1 MCLGSCT
8 TKVAG
13 SHQDQH
19 LAPVRN
25 RILRHGDTN
34 GFAGPS
40 RSDGAEWLLSL
51 PPAFS
56 QAAEAVG
63 SQGVSRNQI
72 FVIECLQK
80 HNGKNLM
87 NAGLMLDR
95 VRQLIQNFTS
105 TDSAGMRVERRAPE
119 MLKRPSPDGWRPQDG
134 ELVYYASCLDLLVG
148 IAEGRSNNLIN
159 KPFVS
164 DIFSSIHALA
174 LLNKVQ
180 PVEDVTPVAV
190 DWSRDHLKRRSS
202 DIEVTRHLRT
212 RWLHLLQLLLY
223 DVDKTLYDTSLMSS
237 PSHFEFLEP

>member
-1 MCLGSCT
+1 MCLGSCMVP
-8 TKVAG
+8 KVAG

-25 RILRHGDTN
+25 RILRHGDTS

-72 FVIECLQK
+72 LVIECLQK

-105 TDSAGMRVERRAPE
+105 TE

-174 LLNKVQ
+174 LLNKASGTTTVG
-180 PVEDVTPVAV
+180 T
-190 DWSRDHLKRRSS
+190 
-202 DIEVTRHLRT
+202 
-212 RWLHLLQLLLY
+212 
-223 DVDKTLYDTSLMSS
+223 
-237 PSHFEFLEP
+237 